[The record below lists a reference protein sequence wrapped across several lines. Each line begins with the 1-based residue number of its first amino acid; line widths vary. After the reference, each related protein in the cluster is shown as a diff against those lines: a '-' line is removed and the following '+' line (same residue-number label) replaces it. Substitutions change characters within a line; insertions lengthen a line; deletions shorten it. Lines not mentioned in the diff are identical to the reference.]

1 MWDDACFFR
10 IRHDEPGWSVEHYS
24 YDESPKVESRKVATY
39 SKAQELVESWGEELR
54 QNATNTVQSDEDMV
68 RADQIRMTA
77 SQKIGRMM
85 RLARMGEL
93 EEFQEEIQDASLDG
107 AAANAVGVQ
116 SQIALTKARGVM
128 MQIQAVWR
136 LPMTEDDDRERKER
150 EDESKRKAQ
159 EDEFEQELLRKV
171 PVPLHLDFHS
181 ILKRALMYSA
191 LGIKN
196 PQETAVFDVG
206 ADKMLGFLAENRFN
220 EAMAVQRKVKC
231 PIPDE
236 YAQAIEAQRI
246 ENRKKFAIQS

>member
-54 QNATNTVQSDEDMV
+54 QNVTNTVQPDEDMA

-85 RLARMGEL
+85 RLARMGEI
-93 EEFQEEIQDASLDG
+93 EEFQEEIQDVSLDG

-136 LPMTEDDDRERKER
+136 LPMTEDDDRERKE
-150 EDESKRKAQ
+150 DESKRKAQ

-171 PVPLHLDFHS
+171 PEPLHLDFHS

-191 LGIKN
+191 LGVKN
-196 PQETAVFDVG
+196 PPETAEGDVG
-206 ADKMLGFLAENRFN
+206 AATDVGLLAENRLTGN
-220 EAMAVQRKVKC
+220 G
-231 PIPDE
+231 
-236 YAQAIEAQRI
+236 
-246 ENRKKFAIQS
+246 S